1 VAIPNEMREQHDD
14 DDDHRGDGDHGELLG
29 ELLQLFQN

>member
-1 VAIPNEMREQHDD
+1 VAIPSEMREQHG

-29 ELLQLFQN
+29 ELPQLFQN